1 MKTEERIAQL
11 EQEIAKQKEEL
22 ARLRG
27 EPHKS
32 VGEPWQKTDWTDGMC
47 MPPSAVRAMVD
58 VVGDGL
64 ARQIAGD
71 ARNRAKLTPIVE
83 QQRPKGTGWADPT
96 PLRPPPGVDLCD
108 RMLDAQDAKDRAE
121 LIDAAIKRGL
131 R

>member
-1 MKTEERIAQL
+1 MTHEERIAQL
-11 EQEIAKQKEEL
+11 EQEIAKQNEEL

-32 VGEPWQKTDWTDGMC
+32 VGEPWQKIDWTAGMS

-64 ARQIAGD
+64 AAQIAGD
-71 ARNRAKLTPIVE
+71 ALKKSELKPPIAE
-83 QQRPKGTGWADPT
+83 ERPKGTGWVEAS
-96 PLRPPPGVDLCD
+96 PLRSPSGVDICD
-108 RMLDAQDAKDRAE
+108 RLMDVQDLRDKAE
-121 LIDAAIKRGL
+121 LIDAAIKKGL